1 MKQRKRLLAAL
12 ISFTLLAWSTSY
24 ADDHGHEA
32 GHDHSAHAAD
42 AHDHGANK
50 DAKSKDDHS
59 EHDHASHEGHDHG
72 EHAHADAK
80 AGPNG
85 GRIITSVEPHL
96 EFYLTEERKIQ
107 ITFLNDHGE
116 VIAPKEQVVSL
127 IGGDRQNPIRLRF
140 ASKGSVLLSDKA
152 LSEGNNLPII
162 LSIKPDAKSK
172 TVRERFNLNL
182 SDCPTCDYLEYA
194 CICEHGEEDHEGHD
208 H

>member
-1 MKQRKRLLAAL
+1 MKNRKNLLTAL
-12 ISFTLLAWSTSY
+12 ITCAMLTWNTSY
-24 ADDHGHEA
+24 ADNHDHEA

-42 AHDHGANK
+42 AQAAHK

-59 EHDHASHEGHDHG
+59 EHSEKKAE
-72 EHAHADAK
+72 

-96 EFYLTEERKIQ
+96 EFYLTKERKIQ

-116 VIAPKEQVVSL
+116 VIAPEEQVVSL

-152 LSEGNNLPII
+152 LPEGNNLPII
-162 LSIKPDAKSK
+162 LSIKTDAKSK
-172 TVRERFNLNL
+172 TVRERFNLDL
-182 SDCPTCDYLEYA
+182 SSCPTCEYKEYA
-194 CICEHGEEDHEGHD
+194 CICGHGEEEHKGHD

>member
-1 MKQRKRLLAAL
+1 MKQRKYLITAL
-12 ISFTLLAWSTSY
+12 ITCALLTWNTSY
-24 ADDHGHEA
+24 AADDHDHDA
-32 GHDHSAHAAD
+32 GHDHSAHPAD
-42 AHDHGANK
+42 AHDHDAHK
-50 DAKSKDDHS
+50 DAKSEDDHS
-59 EHDHASHEGHDHG
+59 EH
-72 EHAHADAK
+72 AHAKAK

-96 EFYLTEERKIQ
+96 EFYLTEERMIQ

-116 VIAPKEQVVSL
+116 VIAPEEQVVSL

-152 LSEGNNLPII
+152 LPEGNNLPII

-172 TVRERFNLNL
+172 TIRERFNLNT
-182 SDCPTCDYLEYA
+182 SECPTCKYKEYA